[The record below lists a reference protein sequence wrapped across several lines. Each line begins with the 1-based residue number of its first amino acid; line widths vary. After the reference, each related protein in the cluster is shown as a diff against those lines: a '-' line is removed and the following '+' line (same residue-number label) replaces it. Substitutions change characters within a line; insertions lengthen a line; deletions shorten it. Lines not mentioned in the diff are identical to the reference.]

1 MLRSCRVPTV
11 AAVGALAAALGLLT
25 GPADA
30 TVSFGRSGDRYLV
43 GDWDGD
49 GDFTPGVQRA
59 GTFWLRNS
67 GGGGPS
73 EVHVRFGHPSDHG
86 FAGDWNGTGTWT
98 RGSCA
103 AAPAGS

>member
-1 MLRSCRVPTV
+1 MLRSCRVRTV
-11 AAVGALAAALGLLT
+11 AAVGALAAALGLLI

-59 GTFWLRNS
+59 GTFCLRNS
-67 GGGGPS
+67 GGSGPS